1 MRVDIIDEQ
10 RLNEEGINN
19 LLRNLLSRFY
29 KKMARMLGV
38 QADERVTIEILSE
51 NEFKD
56 KLRVSDYGVTA
67 LCGYNGILSK
77 PFHLNSLEHIRIL
90 KHELVH
96 FVLLRNFACNTNWV
110 QEGCAVYFTN
120 QIKRFNLKIESVD
133 EISVTELNE
142 RFQHNVEHY
151 LVSGIYIKYLYE
163 VQKDLFFKLLNNEI
177 EISEFEDDA
186 MRYYNLLTN

>member
-1 MRVDIIDEQ
+1 MQVEIRDCN
-10 RLNEEGINN
+10 RLNSDNLNHVVKLVLERFCSKLLHALKVKLEENVIIEVLSECQLLDKLSISDRGFTAFCDRKGITCK
-19 LLRNLLSRFY
+19 SY
-29 KKMARMLGV
+29 KKNFL
-38 QADERVTIEILSE
+38 
-51 NEFKD
+51 
-56 KLRVSDYGVTA
+56 DY
-67 LCGYNGILSK
+67 
-77 PFHLNSLEHIRIL
+77 IRIL